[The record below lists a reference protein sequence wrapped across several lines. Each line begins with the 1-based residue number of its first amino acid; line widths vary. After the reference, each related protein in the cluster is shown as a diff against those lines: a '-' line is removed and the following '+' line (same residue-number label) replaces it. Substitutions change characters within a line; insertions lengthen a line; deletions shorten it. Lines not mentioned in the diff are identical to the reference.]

1 MNKKK
6 SSLKKYKISQLKK
19 GKKIVHSQI
28 FTSQLLDK
36 SLIFLNDNHPIHH
49 NNSWAKKLGF
59 NSKIFP
65 GFAVISI
72 FSNLIG
78 TKLPG
83 INCVIADLQFSFKQP
98 IYVGDKLKFTC
109 QIAQVY
115 KELKIIRLNLTIIKK
130 NKRVIQGTCTCK
142 IF

>member
-1 MNKKK
+1 MNKK

-28 FTSQLLDK
+28 FTLELLQK
-36 SLIFLNDNHPIHH
+36 SLNFLNDNHPIHH
-49 NNSWAKKLGF
+49 NNAWAKKLGF

-78 TKLPG
+78 TKLTG
-83 INCVIADLQFSFKQP
+83 INCVIADLQFSFKKAVY
-98 IYVGDKLKFTC
+98 IGDKLKFSC
-109 QIAQVY
+109 KIAQVY
-115 KELKIIRLNLTIIKK
+115 RDLKIIRLILSITRK

>member
-1 MNKKK
+1 MNKK

-28 FTSQLLDK
+28 FTLELLQK
-36 SLIFLNDNHPIHH
+36 SLNFLNDNHPIHH
-49 NNSWAKKLGF
+49 NNTWAKKLGF

-83 INCVIADLQFSFKQP
+83 INCVIADLQFSFKQAV
-98 IYVGDKLKFTC
+98 YVGDKLKFSC
-109 QIAQVY
+109 QVAQVY
-115 KELKIIRLNLTIIKK
+115 KELKIIRLILSVTRK